1 MVSHEVHPR
10 NSTTVFRLDDGD
22 AFDAPRPKNTTS
34 CPPPPPPPLPMMYP
48 RRCGPGSHAAS
59 RLIVAP
65 APRGVSASN
74 CPDEDMYLVLW
85 LLLLAQSGSDF
96 HARRPL
102 TIVDVGM
109 NKGYSIAAMLEG
121 LALPVPHPSVNPSD
135 WNYDSNYARA
145 RTDALRVA
153 AAARR
158 TNENSAGFFSKR
170 MLAQRLY
177 AWYPRAARANLNG
190 GCAEER
196 TPSVYHPSRVLANHP
211 VFTNRTNHTNH
222 TTDLFI
228 PAVEVYGADGVKAH
242 ADLCNRFF
250 SSQNEAYVSH
260 SIANNLRY
268 TNFSFNFLF
277 SAVSSSVGT
286 VRFPEPAFG
295 NEGGKMGASGGVE
308 VPMTTLAHMLPPH
321 VDVIDILL
329 TDTEGND
336 FDVYEGALERYLS
349 KGRVGIYVFE
359 THRGPNKRS
368 LKSVLLELEYYGYE
382 CFFPL
387 QGTGAYLSPIT
398 PVAERYHPN
407 FDASQRGWKNVVCAQ
422 TTTFPQLA
430 ALVRELTSTDWNRR
444 RR

>member
-1 MVSHEVHPR
+1 MSSPRTKRPSDTHSAALLVVGALIFVGGYVVGVSSGGLSHSFAAQMVSHEVNAR

-22 AFDAPRPKNTTS
+22 AFDAPRPKNTTY

-121 LALPVPHPSVNPSD
+121 LALPVPHPSANPSD
-135 WNYDSNYARA
+135 WNYDSTYAKA
-145 RTDALRVA
+145 RTDALRAA

-196 TPSVYHPSRVLANHP
+196 TPSLYHPSRVLANHP
-211 VFTNRTNHTNH
+211 VFTNRTNQTNH

-228 PAVEVYGADGVKAH
+228 PAVEVYGADSRPTPTCAT
-242 ADLCNRFF
+242 A
-250 SSQNEAYVSH
+250 SS
-260 SIANNLRY
+260 
-268 TNFSFNFLF
+268 
-277 SAVSSSVGT
+277 
-286 VRFPEPAFG
+286 
-295 NEGGKMGASGGVE
+295 GAR
-308 VPMTTLAHMLPPH
+308 T
-321 VDVIDILL
+321 
-329 TDTEGND
+329 
-336 FDVYEGALERYLS
+336 
-349 KGRVGIYVFE
+349 
-359 THRGPNKRS
+359 
-368 LKSVLLELEYYGYE
+368 
-382 CFFPL
+382 
-387 QGTGAYLSPIT
+387 
-398 PVAERYHPN
+398 
-407 FDASQRGWKNVVCAQ
+407 
-422 TTTFPQLA
+422 
-430 ALVRELTSTDWNRR
+430 RR
-444 RR
+444 T